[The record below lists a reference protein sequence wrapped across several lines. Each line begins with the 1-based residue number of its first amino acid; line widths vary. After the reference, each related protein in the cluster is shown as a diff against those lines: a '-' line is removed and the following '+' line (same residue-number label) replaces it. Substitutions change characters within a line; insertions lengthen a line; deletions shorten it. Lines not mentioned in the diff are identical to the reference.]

1 MKTSLDGQV
10 AIVTGAARGIGL
22 GIAKLM
28 AERGAKVVVWDR
40 DLAPLQAAG
49 FEPALAQAVD
59 VASYASVEAAFN
71 AAVAQFGKVDIL
83 VNNAGI
89 NGPIAPTWEYPL
101 EDWDRVVAIDMT
113 AVFYASRLAAKHM
126 RENKYGRIVTVA
138 SIAGKEG
145 VPNISA
151 YSAAKAGVI
160 GFSKALA
167 KELCDVGVTVNC
179 IAPAMT
185 ETPLLDGM
193 TEEHI
198 RNMKAK
204 IPMGRFVQVDEIGRA
219 RRLDREPGLQLHHRL
234 RVRHHR
240 RPRHLLRDDRCRS
253 RIRRS
258 SWSAPA
264 RWAACSAA
272 CSPKAGSTSR
282 WSMPGP
288 STSRRSRPTACAS
301 SASAATAPSR

>member
-1 MKTSLDGQV
+1 MKTRLDGQV

-40 DLAPLQAAG
+40 DLVPLQSAG
-49 FEPALAQAVD
+49 FEPAAAQAVD

-71 AAVAQFGKVDIL
+71 AAVAQLGKVDIL

-113 AVFYASRLAAKHM
+113 AVFYASRLAARHM

-160 GFSKALA
+160 GFSKSLA

-193 TEEHI
+193 AEEHI

-204 IPMGRFVQVDEIGRA
+204 IPMGRFVHVDEIGELA
-219 RRLDREPGLQLHHRL
+219 AWIASP
-234 RVRHHR
+234 
-240 RPRHLLRDDRCRS
+240 
-253 RIRRS
+253 
-258 SWSAPA
+258 
-264 RWAACSAA
+264 ACSFTT
-272 CSPKAGSTSR
+272 GFVFDITGGR
-282 WSMPGP
+282 
-288 STSRRSRPTACAS
+288 
-301 SASAATAPSR
+301 ATY

>member
-1 MKTSLDGQV
+1 MKTRLDGQV

-22 GIAKLM
+22 AIAKLL

-40 DLAPLQAAG
+40 NLSPLQGSAFTPDMA
-49 FEPALAQAVD
+49 EVVD
-59 VASYASVEAAFN
+59 VASYSAVESAFN
-71 AAVAQFGKVDIL
+71 NALTRFGRIDIL

-89 NGPIAPTWEYPL
+89 NGPIAPSWDYQL
-101 EDWDRVVAIDMT
+101 EDWDRVIAVDMT
-113 AVFYASRLAAKHM
+113 SVFYASRLAARHM
-126 RENKYGRIVTVA
+126 RERRNGRIITVS

-167 KELCDVGVTVNC
+167 KELADAGVTVNC

-185 ETPLLDGM
+185 ATEMLATM

-204 IPMGRFVQVDEIGRA
+204 IPMGRLVEADEVAELAAWIASPACSFTTGFVFDITGGRA
-219 RRLDREPGLQLHHRL
+219 
-234 RVRHHR
+234 
-240 RPRHLLRDDRCRS
+240 
-253 RIRRS
+253 
-258 SWSAPA
+258 
-264 RWAACSAA
+264 
-272 CSPKAGSTSR
+272 TY
-282 WSMPGP
+282 
-288 STSRRSRPTACAS
+288 
-301 SASAATAPSR
+301 